1 MGYRSDVRIRLLEK
15 DYKRLV
21 EKFREDIVEG
31 LRFQDL
37 FSTTE
42 LAVCRRSMQEIVG
55 AINCTD
61 YIKEEPTIL
70 FGWDTVK
77 WYEGTFEDVD
87 LIMTFLRDS
96 DIPYAYARIGENYD
110 DIEKESRYMYDI
122 PTVTMFSSRAD
133 YEGEN
138 YVGEV

>member
-31 LRFQDL
+31 LRLPDL
-37 FSTTE
+37 FSITE
-42 LAVCRRSMQEIVG
+42 LAVCRKSVQEIVG
-55 AINCTD
+55 KINYTD

-70 FGWDTVK
+70 FGWDCVK

-87 LIMTFLRDS
+87 FIMTFLRDS
-96 DIPYAYARIGENYD
+96 DIPYAYARIGEEYD
-110 DIEKESRYMYDI
+110 DVEKESRHMYDI
-122 PTVTMFSSRAD
+122 LTVTTFSREA
-133 YEGEN
+133 YEGED

>member
-1 MGYRSDVRIRLLEK
+1 MSYRSDVRIRLLEK

-21 EKFREDIVEG
+21 EKFREDIVDG
-31 LRFQDL
+31 LGFEDL
-37 FSTTE
+37 FSIENLT
-42 LAVCRRSMQEIVG
+42 VCRKSMQEIVG
-55 AINCTD
+55 AINYTD

-70 FGWDTVK
+70 FGWDYIK

-96 DIPYAYARIGENYD
+96 DIPYAYARIGEEYD
-110 DIEKESRYMYDI
+110 DVEKESRHMYDI
-122 PTVTMFSSRAD
+122 PTVTTFSSRTD
-133 YEGEN
+133 DEGED